1 MHFRHTK
8 DGFQCFLFYISWFM
22 MKKRNTFW
30 FTFSCSTLT
39 LKGLQF
45 ASQGWSFYLWSVMH
59 QEEPTISHHKIH
71 HHTRS
76 GVDKGGKRVW
86 TQTLLCS
93 IHHGLLNVPVH
104 SLQCIEPTWQTLHTG
119 EKKKILN
126 IWTVNWTIHS
136 MESVQHKKQFKK
148 HHWEDNKFSPQH
160 IYHTVH
166 RIKKI
171 NISRKMFQVTKSVQT
186 KTPSKHGYFCT
197 IA

>member
-1 MHFRHTK
+1 MVFSA
-8 DGFQCFLFYISWFM
+8 FYSIFHDLSW
-22 MKKRNTFW
+22 KKRNTFW

-45 ASQGWSFYLWSVMH
+45 ASQGWSFYLWSVKH

-119 EKKKILN
+119 ENNKKILN
-126 IWTVNWTIHS
+126 IWTVNRTIPS

-148 HHWEDNKFSPQH
+148 RHWEL
-160 IYHTVH
+160 TVFPTS
-166 RIKKI
+166 ITLFTGSFFFF
-171 NISRKMFQVTKSVQT
+171 SRKMFQVIKSLQT
-186 KTPSKHGYFCT
+186 QTPSTHGYFCT